1 MNIQKYIKECYGIAQ
16 SKGFYPEDS
25 KIEDHLMGIV
35 SEIGEAYE
43 AHRLNKISSKMG
55 FALTISEIVDNF
67 DNKTY
72 SKYFEEFY
80 KDTFEDEL
88 ADVFIRLFNL
98 MGHYNIDPKNDWFIY
113 GIKEVDLYID
123 DNFLLNHSFFQIHII
138 NRVSK
143 LSNKDSKPYPSD
155 LGMIY
160 QLLIEYCKF
169 HKIPI
174 EKHIQAKIEYNKT
187 REHLHGKEY

>member
-1 MNIQKYIKECYGIAQ
+1 
-16 SKGFYPEDS
+16 
-25 KIEDHLMGIV
+25 
-35 SEIGEAYE
+35 
-43 AHRLNKISSKMG
+43 
-55 FALTISEIVDNF
+55 
-67 DNKTY
+67 
-72 SKYFEEFY
+72 
-80 KDTFEDEL
+80 
-88 ADVFIRLFNL
+88 